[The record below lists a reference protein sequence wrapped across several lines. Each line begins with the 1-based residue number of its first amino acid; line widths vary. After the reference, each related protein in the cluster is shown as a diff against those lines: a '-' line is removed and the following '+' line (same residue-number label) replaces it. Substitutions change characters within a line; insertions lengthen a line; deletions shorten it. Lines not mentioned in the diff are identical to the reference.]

1 MHKLNINRT
10 GIAVAG
16 FLAGFHFFW
25 AFLVASGWAQPVM
38 DFIMRLHM
46 IKPFYVIAPFD
57 VTLAASLIAFTAA
70 SGYAIGI
77 FYAWI
82 WNRLHR

>member
-1 MHKLNINRT
+1 MHKLNVNRT
-10 GIAVAG
+10 GLAVAS
-16 FLAGFHFFW
+16 FLAGFHFLW
-25 AFLVASGWAQPVM
+25 ALLVASGWAQSVM

-57 VTLAASLIAFTAA
+57 IALAGSLVAFTAI

-82 WNRLHR
+82 WNWLHR